1 MGYEAFSNVYDKLMQ
16 NVDYKKRTEYLISIF
31 KRFDKIPTL
40 MLDLACGT
48 GGFTEQ
54 FLNSGIDVIGV
65 DASEDMLNIARE
77 RLPQC
82 LLLNQKAEELD
93 LFGTVDGAVCLM
105 DSLNHITD
113 YNDFKKAIA
122 RTALF
127 LESGRLFVFDLN
139 TEYKHKEILADNC
152 FVIEQD
158 EVFCTWQNSTDS
170 SLVTEIMLDFF
181 IEQQDGSY
189 IRESDDFCERAYSG
203 AQIEAALNEAGLEL
217 VAVLDDMTF
226 REPQKTSERLY
237 YVARKI

>member
-65 DASEDMLNIARE
+65 DASEDMLNIAHE

-113 YNDFKKAIA
+113 YDGFCKAIE

-127 LESGRLFVFDLN
+127 LEKDRLFVFDVN
-139 TEYKHKEILADNC
+139 TEYKHKNILGNNS
-152 FVIEQD
+152 FVMEGNG
-158 EVFCTWQNSTDS
+158 VFCTWQNETDQNV
-170 SLVTEIMLDFF
+170 VTEIMLDFF
-181 IEQQDGSY
+181 IEQ
-189 IRESDDFCERAYSG
+189 ESGEYLRFSEDFCERAYTKP
-203 AQIEAALNEAGLEL
+203 QIENALNSAGLEI
-217 VAVLDDMTF
+217 VAILDDMTF
-226 REPQKTSERLY
+226 IEPKKTSERLY
-237 YVARKI
+237 YVTRKI

>member
-31 KRFDKIPTL
+31 KRFDKIPSL

-113 YNDFKKAIA
+113 YKDFKKAIA

-139 TEYKHKEILADNC
+139 TEYKHKEVLADNC

-158 EVFCTWQNSTDS
+158 EVFCTWQNSTDN

-203 AQIEAALNEAGLEL
+203 AQIESALIEAGLEL